1 MADESTTRFRPS
13 SRKRNRVAAGVAL
26 GALAVAVNL
35 AVYSSLDDSEPF
47 VQAVSDI
54 PAGER
59 ITTSMVRTV
68 DADLDGSV
76 NAVPGDRI
84 DLVVGQ
90 YAKVRIVSGSL
101 VTDAALQTEPLVSV
115 GNSVVAVQLP
125 EGSLPIGLRERA
137 PIHVVIPSRD
147 GEAPAVIVGRVV
159 GLPSSPDT
167 LVGVSS
173 LSVEV
178 ATGEAAAVAA
188 ADEVRIV
195 LLEPAIDPAATNA
208 STQGLDEPS
217 TEASSAEEE

>member
-1 MADESTTRFRPS
+1 
-13 SRKRNRVAAGVAL
+13 VAL

>member
-1 MADESTTRFRPS
+1 VADESTTRFRPS